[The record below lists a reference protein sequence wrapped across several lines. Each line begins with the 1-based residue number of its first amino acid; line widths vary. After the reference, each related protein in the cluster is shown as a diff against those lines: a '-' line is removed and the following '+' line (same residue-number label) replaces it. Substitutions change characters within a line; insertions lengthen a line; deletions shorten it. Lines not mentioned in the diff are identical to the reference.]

1 MKVREINSNMNKMG
15 VSRCAN
21 IISILVG
28 ISFSVGVAVGLSY
41 VFFLNDVRYMPNKL
55 IDS

>member
-1 MKVREINSNMNKMG
+1 MMDLFVRDMNKTE

-28 ISFSVGVAVGLSY
+28 ISFSMGGGCWFKLY
-41 VFFLNDVRYMPNKL
+41 FLFKSMMNDV
-55 IDS
+55 

>member
-1 MKVREINSNMNKMG
+1 MMHLFVRDMG

-28 ISFSVGVAVGLSY
+28 ISFSVGGGCWFKLC
-41 VFFLNDVRYMPNKL
+41 FFFNP
-55 IDS
+55 